1 MLMDIYKDMLRAA
14 VKPPCANYAPTYAKV
29 NTELEVVLKLI
40 RHQCAGE
47 FQDTV
52 SAKQRVFFDE
62 PLSLP
67 AKSYDHYIV
76 RAPR

>member
-14 VKPPCANYAPTYAKV
+14 VKPPCANYAPTYTKV
-29 NTELEVVLKLI
+29 NAQLEAVLKLI
-40 RHQCAGE
+40 RQRCAGE

-52 SAKQRVFFDE
+52 SAKQRIFFDE
-62 PLSLP
+62 PVSLP